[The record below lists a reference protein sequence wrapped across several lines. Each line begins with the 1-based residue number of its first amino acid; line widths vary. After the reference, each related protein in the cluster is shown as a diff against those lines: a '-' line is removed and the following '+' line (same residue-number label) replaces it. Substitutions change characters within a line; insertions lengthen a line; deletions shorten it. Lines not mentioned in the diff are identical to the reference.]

1 MKIQKEDLAKW
12 ETDEPNLIIDSLL
25 IKKKITDVEKALLIN
40 LPGEYKDYVCLVADQ
55 ACGPL
60 DGLDSFTA
68 RYNEKSRVTVM
79 TVLSSTDRVVTSTKL
94 LQESIYDHRS
104 LLPNGLI
111 AIGTNYDDDADAYII
126 YDVRPDSPTY
136 KNVFHWRYYADN
148 LVVGDGLGLLALSL
162 REFLHKAALENE
174 LQPET

>member
-12 ETDEPNLIIDSLL
+12 ETDEPDLIIEPLL

-40 LPGEYKDYVCLVADQ
+40 LPDEYKDYVHLVADQ
-55 ACGPL
+55 TCSPL
-60 DGLDSFTA
+60 DGLDNFIA
-68 RYNEKSRVTVM
+68 RYNEKTRMTVM
-79 TVLSSTDRVVTSTKL
+79 ATLASTNRVVISTKL

-111 AIGTNYDDDADAYII
+111 AIGTDYDDDADAYII

-136 KNVFHWRYYADN
+136 KNVFHWRYYVDN
-148 LVVGDGLGLLALSL
+148 LAVGDGLGLLALSL
-162 REFLHKAALENE
+162 REFLHKTDLEDE
-174 LQPET
+174 L